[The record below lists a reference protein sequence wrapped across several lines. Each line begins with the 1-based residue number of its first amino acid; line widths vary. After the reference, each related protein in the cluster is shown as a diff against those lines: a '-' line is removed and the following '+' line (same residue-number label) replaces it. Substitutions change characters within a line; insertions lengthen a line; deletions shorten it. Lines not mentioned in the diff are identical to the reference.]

1 MISPWGQPHRAPV
14 TFANSGYPPYPG
26 YTDTYPNA
34 FGQIAEFQALGNR
47 INGGDLVMLSYA
59 GNDVTVYGNPGV
71 ALAQATI
78 GNLTSD
84 VQALIGL
91 GARNLVLFG
100 GVPFDRLLAGG
111 PNMLAQQGISLAADR
126 EYYTTLNAQ
135 LPAAIAPFESTSLHL
150 RILDVNTLYMR
161 VLDTPSM
168 YGFIFG
174 DCAVVT
180 GCASAP
186 LAVQNQYP
194 FYRGHPSD
202 AFALVIAQYI
212 DNLLT
217 MPYQIAAE
225 ADLAQAAALAFHDSL
240 AWRLNAEHL
249 HFAGAGQDGANTPA
263 VGRLAV
269 FASGNYAYAAS
280 SDRTNASGGTGNDG
294 GLTAG
299 AEYWATPN
307 LLLGAA
313 FSYSN
318 VGSTLN
324 NDSGKINF
332 NAYQFAGFASLSFP
346 HWFLDGVLNG
356 GVNGYTVKRSGV
368 IDTLSGSP
376 QGSSIV
382 AGLTGGYLFD
392 VQRVQIGPIGGL
404 TYAHVGVGSY
414 TELGDIVLAQSIGSQ
429 NLDGLTGSAGVQ
441 LRYPGVVPGTE

>member
-1 MISPWGQPHRAPV
+1 M
-14 TFANSGYPPYPG
+14 
-26 YTDTYPNA
+26 
-34 FGQIAEFQALGNR
+34 
-47 INGGDLVMLSYA
+47 
-59 GNDVTVYGNPGV
+59 
-71 ALAQATI
+71 
-78 GNLTSD
+78 
-84 VQALIGL
+84 
-91 GARNLVLFG
+91 LFG

-111 PNMLAQQGISLAADR
+111 PNLLVQQGISLAADR

-135 LPAAIAPFESTSLHL
+135 LPAVIRPFESTSLHL
-150 RILDVNTLYMR
+150 RILDANTLYMR

-174 DCAVVT
+174 DCSVVT

-186 LAVQNQYP
+186 LAVQNQYA

-202 AFALVIAQYI
+202 AFALVIARYI

-240 AWRLNAEHL
+240 AWRLDAEHL
-249 HFAGAGQDGANTPA
+249 HFASAGQNGADTPA

-269 FASGNYAYAAS
+269 FASGNYAYADR
-280 SDRTNASGGTGNDG
+280 SDRSNASGGNGNDG
-294 GLTAG
+294 GLTVG

-318 VGSTLN
+318 AGSTLN
-324 NDSGKINF
+324 NGSGKINV
-332 NAYQFAGFASLSFP
+332 NAYQFAAFASLGFH
-346 HWFLDGVLNG
+346 HWFVDFVLNG
-356 GVNGYTVKRSGV
+356 GVNGYTVKRPGV

-382 AGLTGGYLFD
+382 GGLKGGYLFD
-392 VQRVQIGPIGGL
+392 VQGVQIGPIAGL

-414 TELGDIVLAQSIGSQ
+414 AESGDIVLAQSVGSQ
-429 NLDGLTGSAGVQ
+429 NLEGLTGSAGVQ
-441 LRYPGVVPGTE
+441 LRYPGVVYGHPVRSFVNLTAERDFLGGSRIITTTGLDAISAVPVYTPVSSGAGTYGRVAAGIEADLSHSVALGIMGGTTFARSQGNQGQVQLTLKASF